1 MIPPVGP
8 HRLAAGLSVAV
19 GVALAVFVALRAG
32 DLPLPAVLTLFF
44 AAALEIVLGV
54 GLARRDRVAWAFS
67 VALAG
72 VQAVA
77 LLLAVPAMVR
87 GGIHVGVAATAVAAV
102 GAQLTLLIVGRSDFS
117 A

>member
-1 MIPPVGP
+1 MAP
-8 HRLAAGLSVAV
+8 HRLAAGLSIAV
-19 GVALAVFVALRAG
+19 GVALAVFVAMRAR
-32 DLPLPAVLTLFF
+32 DLPLPAALALFGG
-44 AAALEIVLGV
+44 AALQIALGV
-54 GLARRDRVAWAFS
+54 GLLRRGRVAWAFS
-67 VALAG
+67 LALVG

>member
-1 MIPPVGP
+1 MVP

-19 GVALAVFVALRAG
+19 GVALAVFVAMRRG
-32 DLPLPAVLTLFF
+32 DLPLPALLTLFA
-44 AAALEIVLGV
+44 AAALEIVLGI
-54 GLARRDRVAWAFS
+54 GLLRRDRLAWSFS
-67 VALAG
+67 IAVAG
-72 VQAVA
+72 VQSVA

-102 GAQLTLLIVGRSDFS
+102 GAQLTVLIVGRSDFS